1 MLVRKIPTWQTTR
14 RALTVTAVAAFV
26 TGGAFLSAD
35 TASAATTLAGTCSGS
50 VNGSMGDTVAIQGS
64 SVKELVRKGAQDYVN
79 SHLWTVATVWP
90 NSLADTIA
98 GKGALNVGQVPNAAG
113 GTIPGT
119 AVGSTVAAA
128 LKGANGLGVLDGT
141 KNEVLSAV
149 SANVAKSCGL
159 TTIATNY
166 VAPGQPGAGGTGAQQ
181 GGGTATGPGGS
192 TGNLSNLNP
201 GTAGGSGGTAPMRDY
216 GGIPTATAGTA
227 VAPGVRYPANGTLP
241 GDATAPQVGVGDQA
255 GQGADVRDA
264 GNAQSLSSPAGPN
277 DVQLPMLLAVIVLA
291 GVTAGLVRTWVLR
304 RAS

>member
-1 MLVRKIPTWQTTR
+1 MRKIPTWQTTR

-26 TGGAFLSAD
+26 TGGAFLSAG
-35 TASAATTLAGTCSGS
+35 TASAATTLAGTCTGS

-64 SVKELVRKGAQDYVN
+64 SVKELVRQGAKDQVN
-79 SHLWTVATVWP
+79 VVTFATVWP
-90 NSLADTIA
+90 DALADNIA
-98 GKGALNVGQVPNAAG
+98 GKGALAIGGVPNSAG
-113 GTIPGT
+113 GTITGDAIGT
-119 AVGSTVAAA
+119 VVANA
-128 LKGANGLGVLDGT
+128 LKGASGLGLLPDTQTKVLNSI
-141 KNEVLSAV
+141 KSRV
-149 SANVAKSCGL
+149 ANGCGL

-166 VAPGQPGAGGTGAQQ
+166 VAPAQPGAGGTGGTQQ

-241 GDATAPQVGVGDQA
+241 GDATAPQVGAGDQT

>member
-1 MLVRKIPTWQTTR
+1 VLVRKIPTWQTTR

-26 TGGAFLSAD
+26 TGGAFLSAG

-50 VNGSMGDTVAIQGS
+50 VNGSMGDTVAIQGT

-79 SHLWTVATVWP
+79 THILTALSVWP

-98 GKGALNVGQVPNAAG
+98 GKGALAVGQVPNAAG
-113 GTIPGT
+113 GTIAGT
-119 AVGSTVAAA
+119 AIGGTVATA
-128 LKGANGLGVLDGT
+128 LKGASGLGVLDST
-141 KNEVLSAV
+141 KNDVLSSIA
-149 SANVAKSCGL
+149 AHVAQGCGL

-166 VAPGQPGAGGTGAQQ
+166 VAPGQPGTGAQQ
-181 GGGTATGPGGS
+181 GGGTATTPGGA

-201 GTAGGSGGTAPMRDY
+201 GTAGGNGGTAPMRDY

-227 VAPGVRYPANGTLP
+227 LAPGARYPANGTLP
-241 GDATAPQVGVGDQA
+241 GDASAPQAGTGDQA
-255 GQGADVRDA
+255 GQGAGIRDA
-264 GNAQSLSSPAGPN
+264 GNAQSLSSPAGSN

-304 RAS
+304 RAG